1 MAILQSTGIR
11 GFLVSVKKTGNKVVN
26 SIGKTIDEYTENFL
40 SGFAGHGWKLWE
52 YISGKYKLEIDAI
65 YGVKRTLIGSDG
77 LYSYWGPHDYIYAKR
92 NTSGQLDIKMRG
104 NIEIMKRDGTV
115 LISG

>member
-26 SIGKTIDEYTENFL
+26 SIWKTIDEYTENFL

-52 YISGKYKLEIDAI
+52 YISGKYKLEIDA
-65 YGVKRTLIGSDG
+65 LIVRGAFTVFELLVQKTRS
-77 LYSYWGPHDYIYAKR
+77 
-92 NTSGQLDIKMRG
+92 IKGALGITQG
-104 NIEIMKRDGTV
+104 NGKIKPSQYDLTKEGDSTP
-115 LISG
+115 L

>member
-52 YISGKYKLEIDAI
+52 YISGKYKLEIDALI
-65 YGVKRTLIGSDG
+65 ARGAFTVFELLVKKNKVNKRG
-77 LYSYWGPHDYIYAKR
+77 LVYHSWKR
-92 NTSGQLDIKMRG
+92 QD
-104 NIEIMKRDGTV
+104 
-115 LISG
+115 

>member
-52 YISGKYKLEIDAI
+52 
-65 YGVKRTLIGSDG
+65 
-77 LYSYWGPHDYIYAKR
+77 
-92 NTSGQLDIKMRG
+92 
-104 NIEIMKRDGTV
+104 
-115 LISG
+115 